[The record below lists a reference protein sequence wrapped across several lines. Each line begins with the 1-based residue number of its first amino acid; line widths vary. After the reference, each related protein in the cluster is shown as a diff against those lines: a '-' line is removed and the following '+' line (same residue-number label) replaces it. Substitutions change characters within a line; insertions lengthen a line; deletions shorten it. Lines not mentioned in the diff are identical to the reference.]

1 MNTQSNQ
8 ITKRIRIIHD
18 NDYEWDDTSTINIA
32 YNERSRYILGTQAC
46 SPDEALEIHQGIIRG
61 DLIGFPV
68 YAYIH
73 SGISL
78 SIGSVNGVFDNEH
91 SGFIYIKKSDAIGWA
106 GRVGKTK
113 GKICTKKDR
122 EAVLKACEGYLKQF
136 SAYLNG
142 EIYGFIQEVLVTY
155 TEHETGRTVDVW
167 EIPEDGNSCIGFIG
181 SNPETN
187 GMWEHVEPLI
197 EDGYVFVDE
206 IGNPIY

>member
-8 ITKRIRIIHD
+8 ITKRIRLIHD
-18 NDYEWDDTSTINIA
+18 TDYEWDDTSMINIA
-32 YNERSRYILGTQAC
+32 YNERSRYILGTLAC
-46 SPDEALEIHQGIIRG
+46 SHDEAIEIEQGIIRG
-61 DLIGFPV
+61 DLIGLSV

-73 SGISL
+73 SGITL
-78 SIGSVNGVFDNEH
+78 STSPFSCGFDSGH
-91 SGFIYIKKSDAIGWA
+91 SGFVYIKKSDAVGWA

-113 GKICTKKDR
+113 GKVCTKKDR
-122 EAVLKACEGYLKQF
+122 KAALEACKDYLKQF

-142 EIYGFIQEVLVTY
+142 EIYEFIQEVLVTY
-155 TEHETGRTVDVW
+155 TERETGRSVDVW
-167 EIPEDGNSCIGFIG
+167 EIPDDGDSCGGFVG
-181 SNPETN
+181 SNPKTN